1 MLPVSDGPLTV
12 RSAWSRGTRPGILPA
27 PAALFLL
34 KDRRAAWPA
43 RLVAAVACSPR
54 MTGATGRCLLHI
66 PSGIR
71 AVRESRVQ
79 PPVDRSRQ
87 AG

>member
-1 MLPVSDGPLTV
+1 VNATVKPERDRRARLPSWTWVVLPVSPLWPHEGV
-12 RSAWSRGTRPGILPA
+12 RCSGLV
-27 PAALFLL
+27 
-34 KDRRAAWPA
+34 
-43 RLVAAVACSPR
+43 VAAVASSPQ

-66 PSGIR
+66 PFGIS

-79 PPVDRSRQ
+79 PPIDRSKQ